1 MTRSEHLPLPPDL
14 GAVPASLR
22 DAYAAAATARRAVSP
37 GAGPDDADLDTLL
50 DDTADEEARLTM
62 VDRLLASRDGAET
75 LAHLVAARLSTAAP
89 TAEEARAPVVT
100 PTVVLPFAARPL
112 AAPGRRITA
121 TLKPILLAASL
132 MMVAGSSW
140 YVYTLPPQG
149 DEVRAAGAEVD
160 LQQVPLSAAARPVT
174 LIWKPRKSVS
184 RYRVEILNASDD
196 PVFTL
201 ETNDTTVVVP
211 GGTLAPGTYR
221 WWVRSRA
228 TDGTEIRSRV
238 EKLTIR

>member
-1 MTRSEHLPLPPDL
+1 MTRSEHLPLPPDP
-14 GAVPASLR
+14 GAVPLSLR
-22 DAYAAAATARRAVSP
+22 DAYAAAATARRAATP
-37 GAGPDDADLDTLL
+37 GAFPDDADLDTLL
-50 DDTADEEARLTM
+50 DDTADEEARLTV

-75 LAHLVAARLSTAAP
+75 LTHLVAARLATATP
-89 TAEEARAPVVT
+89 LAEEEREPVVT
-100 PTVVLPFAARPL
+100 PTVILPFDARHI
-112 AAPGRRITA
+112 AAPGRRMIA

-132 MMVAGSSW
+132 LIVAGSSW
-140 YVYTLPPQG
+140 YVVTRPSRD
-149 DEVRAAGAEVD
+149 DELRAAGSEVD
-160 LQQVPLSAAARPVT
+160 LQQVPLGVAARPVT

-211 GGTLAPGTYR
+211 PGTLAPGTYR

-228 TDGTEIRSRV
+228 SDGTEIRSRV
-238 EKLTIR
+238 EKLTIQ